1 MGVDSKRGRVSPLPR
16 DRLRETEIAE
26 SRGRG
31 GGGGTTGCRDLGC
44 VSLAARHAKP
54 GVRRF
59 RRLPMRSKPALNP
72 NNHAP
77 AQIDVPRKHRS
88 LSRLGPIGSTDEQP
102 PGPGRSCAGAG
113 RFGERPAVAARED
126 GGSAVLQVR
135 PTATNRFAR
144 PTNNRR
150 GQVVPVRELVGSG
163 HARLWPHGKTAE
175 APYSR
180 LSRRTSNASTEGL
193 TSHARPAVAPH
204 RRVTHTPAAHFSA
217 PRTAPGG

>member
-1 MGVDSKRGRVSPLPR
+1 MQVDSKRKASPLS
-16 DRLRETEIAE
+16 RETGCGE
-26 SRGRG
+26 RRPLDRG
-31 GGGGTTGCRDLGC
+31 GGAGVGEHRVVVISVACRSPRGTRNL
-44 VSLAARHAKP
+44 
-54 GVRRF
+54 
-59 RRLPMRSKPALNP
+59 
-72 NNHAP
+72 
-77 AQIDVPRKHRS
+77 
-88 LSRLGPIGSTDEQP
+88 EY
-102 PGPGRSCAGAG
+102 GA
-113 RFGERPAVAARED
+113 
-126 GGSAVLQVR
+126 SAVFPCGQNPPSIQTTTLPHKSTSPENTVR
-135 PTATNRFAR
+135 CPDWDQSIR

-193 TSHARPAVAPH
+193 TSHSRPAVAPH